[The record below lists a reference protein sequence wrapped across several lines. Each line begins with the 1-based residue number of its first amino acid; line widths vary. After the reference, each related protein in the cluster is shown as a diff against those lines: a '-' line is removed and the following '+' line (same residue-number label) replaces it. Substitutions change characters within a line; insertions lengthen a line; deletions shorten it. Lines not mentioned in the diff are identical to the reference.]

1 MITKEL
7 IKSIDIF
14 RELDDSETEKLTA
27 IAREETYKKGDY
39 IFKEKDPGGKVYI
52 VESGVVEIGKS
63 SRGNGKF
70 VRLARLERGEI
81 LGELSIFEETQRSA
95 SALASLV
102 PETKLIVWDATT
114 LQKLFVE
121 ETNIAN
127 KVTRNLLK
135 KMCMR
140 LRLASEAIYTL
151 LNVID
156 SH

>member
-1 MITKEL
+1 
-7 IKSIDIF
+7 
-14 RELDDSETEKLTA
+14 
-27 IAREETYKKGDY
+27 
-39 IFKEKDPGGKVYI
+39 
-52 VESGVVEIGKS
+52 
-63 SRGNGKF
+63 
-70 VRLARLERGEI
+70 
-81 LGELSIFEETQRSA
+81 
-95 SALASLV
+95 LASLV